1 MSAPFIYSPHAQCF
15 ASAGWGH
22 PYNPSLPSPLPQHAT
37 VYPSSPYQGPIPS
50 DAGTPNTPERYFF
63 PGVSDYGRWETP
75 RGRRPRRL
83 SWHGG
88 SAPTISPFI
97 PPTPMPISPYP
108 EQIFQRSFSHTGYPP
123 AMVPLYSAPQ
133 YSAPPFSAPPFS
145 APPLSSSYVSGY
157 PQFPRQ
163 LHIHPLLNGD
173 VPNELL
179 FDMSLSYFA
188 PRRLVGPEQA
198 VSLTP
203 TDIQQPAFFPPVTKL
218 RIVCDMIPTWP
229 IDLVYAPGIGMS
241 APPITLGD
249 VLVAI
254 HKLMHQRI
262 THQDWGRLSMTQE
275 TLISRAFTRRCR
287 KESMRHEPY
296 HSHLELRQQ
305 GVKVVDYLHGRN
317 QFRGLVRSEDGY
329 VRMIVSE

>member
-15 ASAGWGH
+15 ASAGYWGH
-22 PYNPSLPSPLPQHAT
+22 PYNPSLTSPLPQHAT

-50 DAGTPNTPERYFF
+50 DAGTPNTPERHFF
-63 PGVSDYGRWETP
+63 SSDYGRWETP
-75 RGRRPRRL
+75 RRRRRL

-88 SAPTISPFI
+88 SASTISPFI
-97 PPTPMPISPYP
+97 PPTPMPMSPFP
-108 EQIFQRSFSHTGYPP
+108 EQIFRRSLSHTDPPAAWYPP
-123 AMVPLYSAPQ
+123 AMVPLY
-133 YSAPPFSAPPFS
+133 SAPPFS

-218 RIVCDMIPTWP
+218 RIVCDMIPNWP
-229 IDLVYAPGIGMS
+229 IDLVYAHGIGMS
-241 APPITLGD
+241 APPVTLGD

-254 HKLMHQRI
+254 HKVMHQRI
-262 THQDWGRLSMTQE
+262 THQDWGRLSMSQE

-287 KESMRHEPY
+287 KESVRHEQY

-317 QFRGLVRSEDGY
+317 LFRGLVRSEDGY
-329 VRMIVSE
+329 VKMIVSE